1 MSTSGVDNLN
11 QNNARSFLYFSR
23 KTVRFRAELL
33 TSLPARGIIYR
44 YMIPFRRR
52 KRAAAQTIP
61 KGFDPQVEDNIAA
74 GGTIRYL
81 RLSKTYEEVADKY
94 IRYWDDVV
102 QDNIMA
108 GEDAGPTYAFGHGGS
123 YVSAINETRTGEGLA
138 PLTWDP
144 VLARAALRVA
154 LGENSE
160 VVGAELERQT
170 GRRCIFYK
178 TYGTAYT
185 LGGPNLDSSYKS
197 IGIGFCGVDACVVYS
212 VT

>member
-1 MSTSGVDNLN
+1 M
-11 QNNARSFLYFSR
+11 
-23 KTVRFRAELL
+23 
-33 TSLPARGIIYR
+33 
-44 YMIPFRRR
+44 
-52 KRAAAQTIP
+52 
-61 KGFDPQVEDNIAA
+61 EDNIAA

-81 RLSKTYEEVADKY
+81 RFCKTYEEVADKY

-178 TYGTAYT
+178 TLHSRGSES
-185 LGGPNLDSSYKS
+185 G
-197 IGIGFCGVDACVVYS
+197 
-212 VT
+212 

>member
-1 MSTSGVDNLN
+1 MSDYDSYMQMILSDRIGQSAYSILKGHVGVCTNYSAAFTVMARILGFDARLQDGFTHKASGGFTGHTWCVINIHGVD
-11 QNNARSFLYFSR
+11 Y
-23 KTVRFRAELL
+23 V
-33 TSLPARGIIYR
+33 
-44 YMIPFRRR
+44 
-52 KRAAAQTIP
+52 
-61 KGFDPQVEDNIAA
+61 FDPQVEDNIAA

-81 RLSKTYEEVADKY
+81 RFCKTYEEVADKY

-178 TYGTAYT
+178 TLHSRGSES
-185 LGGPNLDSSYKS
+185 G
-197 IGIGFCGVDACVVYS
+197 
-212 VT
+212 